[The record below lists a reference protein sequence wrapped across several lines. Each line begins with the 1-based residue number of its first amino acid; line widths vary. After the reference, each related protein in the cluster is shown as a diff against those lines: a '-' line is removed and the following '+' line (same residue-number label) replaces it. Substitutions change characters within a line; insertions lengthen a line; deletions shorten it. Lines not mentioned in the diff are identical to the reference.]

1 MFMRLKQ
8 LLALF
13 VFGLIGIGWGATP
26 KGTPTFDIYFVDVEG
41 GQATLLVAPD
51 NKSILI
57 DTGWPGFSGRDA
69 SRIAEVAAI
78 AGLKRIDYVVITHYH
93 ADHVG
98 GVTQL
103 IERLSVGT
111 FVDHGPNVEA
121 SEDVKK
127 NYADYLKAIAK
138 SQHLVLKTDQG
149 LPFTDITFRVL
160 ASAGELIT
168 NPLPGA
174 GTANKY
180 CATAQSAPVDNTEN
194 AQSLGVLVTYGKFR
208 MIDLGDLTKKKELAL
223 ACPNQM
229 IGTVDL
235 YVVTHHGF
243 DQSNAK
249 PLVWGL
255 HPRVAIMDNGPHKG
269 GSPEAW
275 ETVHSSPGLE
285 DLWQLHYALDAG
297 QDHNVSAD
305 MIANLDENCQGKYI
319 KVSASPDG
327 TFTVLNARNNYKKT
341 YAK

>member
-1 MFMRLKQ
+1 MFMRIKR

-13 VFGLIGIGWGATP
+13 VFGLIGVGWGATA

-41 GQATLLVAPD
+41 GQATLLVTPD
-51 NKSILI
+51 NRSILI
-57 DTGWPGFSGRDA
+57 DTGWPGFNGRDA
-69 SRIAEVAAI
+69 SRIAEVAAV

-93 ADHVG
+93 TDHVG

-103 IERLSVGT
+103 VERLPVGT
-111 FVDHGPNVEA
+111 FVDHGPNAET

-138 SQHLVLKTDQG
+138 SQHLVLKPDQG

-160 ASAGELIT
+160 TSAGELIT

-174 GTANKY
+174 GTANEY
-180 CATAQSAPVDNTEN
+180 CATTQSAPVDTTEN

-208 MIDLGDLTKKKELAL
+208 MIDLGDLTKRKELAL
-223 ACPNQM
+223 ACPNHM
-229 IGTVDL
+229 IGAVDL

-249 PLVWGL
+249 PIVWGL
-255 HPRVAIMDNGPHKG
+255 HPRIAIMDNGPHKG
-269 GSPEAW
+269 GSPEAC

-297 QDHNVSAD
+297 KDHNVSAD
-305 MIANLDENCQGKYI
+305 MIANLDENCQAKYI
-319 KVSASPDG
+319 KVSANPDG
-327 TFTVLNARNNYKKT
+327 AFTVLNTRNNYKKT